1 MNTYFLKSFLISSVL
16 FSTVSLLHA
25 RVNKAEQALEVVI
38 SDIENAEAEVK
49 NFMSDKKIKLF
60 VYHGCPYCKKVIKY
74 LESINKLQEVTIV
87 DANKGENLATLK
99 KLSGDSQCPYLSD
112 EIKGVN
118 MAESADIIEYFKK
131 RF

>member
-1 MNTYFLKSFLISSVL
+1 MNTLFLKSLFISSMF
-16 FSTVSLLHA
+16 FSMTSFIHA
-25 RVNKAEQALEVVI
+25 RKNIAEQAVEVVI
-38 SDIENAEAEVK
+38 SDVEKAEKEVRD
-49 NFMSDKKIKLF
+49 FMAHKKIKLF

-87 DANKGENLATLK
+87 DASKGENLAELK

-112 EIKGVN
+112 EPKGVN
-118 MAESADIIEYFKK
+118 MAESTDIIEYFKT